1 MTGIYRLYF
10 RAPHH
15 PWETAYLRIVRHSR
29 ALHPLVPHIHNR
41 AYALRQCTACGR
53 LHYRCFQFIKD
64 RIKGKSC
71 FRATKKPWS
80 YRSFK
85 VLRWWTVQDSNLW
98 PPARQPE
105 FEFFYNIFRLF
116 WPFPFRYIWFPA
128 LFKSVVSAYSTQ
140 VCGWL
145 CGQSPCSRVDSAFT
159 IFWSG
164 FKMWANLNCDR
175 KLSQIL
181 RCCYQRIPQVK

>member
-1 MTGIYRLYF
+1 MCITHVRVQVPPRAPKKGTGYPIGCPVSFCIFDFALKRGHMTGIYRLYF

-41 AYALRQCTACGR
+41 AYALRQRTACGR

-71 FRATKKPWS
+71 FRAAKNLEAIE
-80 YRSFK
+80 SFK

-98 PPARQPE
+98 PPARQAGALASWANRPKRNPWNYWV
-105 FEFFYNIFRLF
+105 FNCFSLQQTPAFLPVRA
-116 WPFPFRYIWFPA
+116 PA
-128 LFKSVVSAYSTQ
+128 LFV
-140 VCGWL
+140 
-145 CGQSPCSRVDSAFT
+145 
-159 IFWSG
+159 
-164 FKMWANLNCDR
+164 
-175 KLSQIL
+175 
-181 RCCYQRIPQVK
+181 